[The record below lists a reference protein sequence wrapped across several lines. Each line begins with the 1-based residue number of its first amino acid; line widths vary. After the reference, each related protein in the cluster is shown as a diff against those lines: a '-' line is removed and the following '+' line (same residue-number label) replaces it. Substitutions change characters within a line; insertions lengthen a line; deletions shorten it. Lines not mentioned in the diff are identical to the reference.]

1 VSVGDELLAAN
12 AAYTE
17 SFALANLTSRPIR
30 RFAVVTCMDV
40 RLDPVAFLGLAP
52 GDAHVIRN
60 AGGVVSDDALRS
72 LVVSHT
78 LMGTQEAFVIGHTAC
93 GMQRFTDDEIR
104 ARVAE
109 NAGVDAGAIQFFTF
123 DDVAESVRAGVR
135 RIQESP
141 YLPGS
146 FAASGFVY
154 DVASGS
160 LSPVD

>member
-1 VSVGDELLAAN
+1 MTVRDEILAAN

-78 LMGTQEAFVIGHTAC
+78 LMGSQEALVIGHTAC

-104 ARVAE
+104 ARVAL
-109 NAGVDAGAIQFFTF
+109 NAGVDAGAVDFFTF
-123 DDVAESVRAGVR
+123 DDVAQNVRAGVG
-135 RIQESP
+135 RIRESP
-141 YLPGS
+141 FLPDS

-154 DVASGS
+154 DVASGR
-160 LSPVD
+160 LRPVD